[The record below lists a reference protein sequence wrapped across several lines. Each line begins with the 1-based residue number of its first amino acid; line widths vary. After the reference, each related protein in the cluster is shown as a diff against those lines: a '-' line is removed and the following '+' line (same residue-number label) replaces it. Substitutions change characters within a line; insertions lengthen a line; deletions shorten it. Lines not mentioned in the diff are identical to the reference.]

1 MNDHGRQIIGWDEIL
16 EGGLAP
22 NATVM
27 SWRGEGGGIEAAKQ
41 KHDVIMSPN
50 TYLYFDYYQSKDVEQ
65 EPEAIGGYLP
75 LERVYSY
82 EPMPAS
88 LTPEEQKYIKGV
100 QANLWTEYIPTFSQV
115 EYMELPRMAALADI
129 QWTNPEHKDY
139 QDFLQ
144 RLVRM
149 VKIYD
154 VYQYNYAKH
163 VFDVTARFEPNA
175 ETGTVDVTL
184 STVDNCP
191 VYYTLDGTD
200 PTTAS
205 QLYTEPV
212 KINTIVRL
220 RLWLSV
226 LQAIVVL

>member
-1 MNDHGRQIIGWDEIL
+1 M
-16 EGGLAP
+16 
-22 NATVM
+22 
-27 SWRGEGGGIEAAKQ
+27 
-41 KHDVIMSPN
+41 
-50 TYLYFDYYQSKDVEQ
+50 
-65 EPEAIGGYLP
+65 
-75 LERVYSY
+75 
-82 EPMPAS
+82 
-88 LTPEEQKYIKGV
+88 
-100 QANLWTEYIPTFSQV
+100 WTEYIPTFSQV

-191 VYYTLDGTD
+191 VYYTLMAQI
-200 PTTAS
+200 PLPLHS
-205 QLYTEPV
+205 FIQNL
-212 KINTIVRL
+212 
-220 RLWLSV
+220 
-226 LQAIVVL
+226 

>member
-1 MNDHGRQIIGWDEIL
+1 M
-16 EGGLAP
+16 
-22 NATVM
+22 
-27 SWRGEGGGIEAAKQ
+27 
-41 KHDVIMSPN
+41 
-50 TYLYFDYYQSKDVEQ
+50 
-65 EPEAIGGYLP
+65 
-75 LERVYSY
+75 
-82 EPMPAS
+82 
-88 LTPEEQKYIKGV
+88 
-100 QANLWTEYIPTFSQV
+100 WTEYIPTFSQV

-184 STVDNCP
+184 STVELSGIL
-191 VYYTLDGTD
+191 YIGWHRSHYRF
-200 PTTAS
+200 TA
-205 QLYTEPV
+205 LYRTGEDQYKLYV
-212 KINTIVRL
+212 
-220 RLWLSV
+220 
-226 LQAIVVL
+226 